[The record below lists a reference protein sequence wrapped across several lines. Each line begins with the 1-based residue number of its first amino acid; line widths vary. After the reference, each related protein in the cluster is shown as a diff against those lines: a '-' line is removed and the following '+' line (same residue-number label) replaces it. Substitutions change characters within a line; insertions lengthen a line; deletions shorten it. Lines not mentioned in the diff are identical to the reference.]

1 MASKFHD
8 LLRTQITNEFGA
20 MQQYVAIAVWADAA
34 DLPQMAAQFYAHSL
48 GERNHAMMMVQ
59 YLLDRGEQT
68 SFEAI
73 EGPRTEFASP
83 LEAYQAAQAHEVKVT
98 GQIEALFH
106 AAREENDPLGE
117 QFILWFL
124 REQVEEVAN
133 MDTMVT
139 ICNRAGD
146 NWFEIETYLNREG
159 ASSASNTGTPPAAAG
174 GAI

>member
-1 MASKFHD
+1 MASKFHN
-8 LLRTQITNEFGA
+8 LLREQIANEFGA
-20 MQQYVAIAVWADAA
+20 MQQYVAIAVWADAS
-34 DLPQMAAQFYAHSL
+34 DLPQIASQFYAHSL

-59 YLLDRGEQT
+59 YLLDRGE
-68 SFEAI
+68 SYEVSAI
-73 EGPRTEFASP
+73 EAPRNAFESP
-83 LEAYQAAQAHEVKVT
+83 LDAYKAAQAHEVKVT

-139 ICNRAGD
+139 IAERAGD
-146 NWFEIETYLNREG
+146 NWFDVERHLAREG
-159 ASSASNTGTPPAAAG
+159 GGASSNTGTPPAAAG

>member
-8 LLRTQITNEFGA
+8 LLRKQITNEFGA

-34 DLPQMAAQFYAHSL
+34 DLPQIASHFYAHSR

-59 YLLDRGEQT
+59 YLLDRGEQIDFDQVEAPR
-68 SFEAI
+68 SDFE
-73 EGPRTEFASP
+73 SP
-83 LEAYQAAQAHEVKVT
+83 ADAYRAAQAHEVKVT
-98 GQIEALFH
+98 GQIETLFH

-117 QFILWFL
+117 QFMLWFL

-139 ICNRAGD
+139 ISDRAGD
-146 NWFEIETYLNREG
+146 NWFEIETYLNRESG
-159 ASSASNTGTPPAAAG
+159 SGASNTGTPPATAG